1 MRPVLYVFS
10 FLAVLALGFWAYRE
24 NYTTQAAL
32 RDVTALQDE
41 IAGIRESLAV
51 QRAEWAYLNRPD
63 RLRDLA
69 TLNFDRLGLL
79 PMEPAQFGSAQQVA
93 FPPAPIISNLDIA
106 SPQSVSGSLDV
117 AAAEQTP

>member
-1 MRPVLYVFS
+1 MRRCLHRRVRLHRLQRSHEVVL
-10 FLAVLALGFWAYRE
+10 
-24 NYTTQAAL
+24 
-32 RDVTALQDE
+32 D
-41 IAGIRESLAV
+41 AV
-51 QRAEWAYLNRPD
+51 QRAEWAYLKRPD

-93 FPPAPIISNLDIA
+93 FLPAPIISNLDIA